1 MIYQKGLTLLEL
13 LVVLLLTTMISAF
26 LFDTGSNLAGLF
38 IRIDSVS
45 EDVQRKRVAASW
57 LRDAIGSSV
66 ASHQIDAQQSFVGS
80 PTSLAGLTM
89 MPILG
94 EQGKLARFYLDLVDR
109 PSGTSVR
116 YRQDDRESFEL
127 IEWMS
132 QARLLYVN
140 SKGREFSDWPPE
152 AGLTGSLPS
161 LVIIEPRSGIP
172 LKIKIQVRR
181 LPVVDLRD
189 QL

>member
-38 IRIDSVS
+38 VRIDSFS
-45 EDVQRKRVAASW
+45 EDVKRKRVADSW
-57 LRDAIGSSV
+57 IRDVIGSSV
-66 ASHQIDAQQSFVGS
+66 ASHRVDSNQSFVGNS
-80 PTSLAGLTM
+80 TSLSGLTM

-94 EQGKLARFYLDLVDR
+94 EQGKLARFNFNLVDR
-109 PSGTSVR
+109 PFGTELR
-116 YRQDDRESFEL
+116 YRQDDRGSFGL
-127 IEWMS
+127 YEWKS
-132 QARLLYVN
+132 EAKLVYVN
-140 SKGREFSDWPPE
+140 SKGSEFPDWPPE
-152 AGLTGSLPS
+152 AGLSGSLPS
-161 LVIIEPRSGIP
+161 LVIIEPREGIP
-172 LKIKIQVRR
+172 LKIKIEVRR